1 MLEINNKAPD
11 FILTTDE
18 NEQISLASLKGL
30 NIVLYFYPKDDTPGC
45 TKEARNFSDLIEE
58 FKKNDTVIIGVSR
71 DNIVSHQKF
80 RKKHDLS
87 IRLASDPE
95 GEVLNKYGILA
106 EKTMFGKKYIGIER
120 STFLIDKLGLIRKAW
135 YKVKVKDHAAEVLKA
150 TAALSTSV

>member
-18 NEQISLASLKGL
+18 NEQISLAGLKGL

-71 DNIVSHQKF
+71 DDIASHQKF

-106 EKTMFGKKYIGIER
+106 EKTMFGKKYIGVER
-120 STFLIDKLGLIRKAW
+120 STFLIDKMGLIREAW

-150 TAALSTSV
+150 AVALRTSV